1 MANEQIIFKKG
12 LSAAIPSTKVVE
24 QILFETD
31 TGVMNIDTSSSTRVQ
46 VKDSTK
52 VDKKGIKNDL
62 LRIITPRQILFTKDT
77 GKLFKDTTQNNQN
90 TRVPIQSA
98 IAFCWQDWT

>member
-1 MANEQIIFKKG
+1 MANEQIILKKG
-12 LSAAIPSTKVVE
+12 HSATIPSTKVVG

-52 VDKKGIKNDL
+52 VDKKDTENDFPQ
-62 LRIITPRQILFTKDT
+62 IITPGQILFTKDT
-77 GKLFKDTTQNNQN
+77 GKLFINITQNNQN
-90 TRVPIQSA
+90 I
-98 IAFCWQDWT
+98 